1 MGRQEDSNLL
11 LEYMREEGHMKE
23 GMRHK
28 ILTPLWEADPSCVL
42 SVDLTADPL

>member
-1 MGRQEDSNLL
+1 MGRQEDSSLL
-11 LEYMREEGHMKE
+11 LEYMREGHMKE